1 MKVPVSKLTHHPLN
15 SRIYSLSGIESLM
28 ESIKM
33 MGLLEPL
40 TVDQHFQVVS
50 GNRRFESVKRLSW
63 DEIDV
68 HQIHVKEGEEVLTL
82 IHFNRQRIKT
92 TRELLNEFFELETY
106 HKDKG
111 LEKGKKVRNIV
122 SEEIKVTDG
131 QLARILYIH
140 KRNPKYIELID
151 QGILT
156 VNQAYLNIRREEEE
170 KTSREN
176 LQRTTTFKHPERKN
190 EFTFY
195 QKSSYDLNEIEDE
208 SVQCIFTSPPFG
220 LGIRTYSDKVII
232 GSEKT
237 IEEYTENLSD
247 HLVSCYRVLNER
259 GSFFLNLG
267 DVYHEGEQ
275 QNSPHKVLFK
285 LLEKTKFKLR
295 STIIY
300 KKTNPKPLSY
310 RTRRNTV
317 STEFIFHLVKD
328 MSYDF
333 EQTLLPL
340 SEKTKPSH
348 PPRHRTKKGDNSVV
362 IGTPYIP
369 SSKGKNLPDYW
380 DDELIVTS
388 VANQSLNYGTD
399 HPAMYHPSLVTI
411 PLLQTCVLPF
421 NSIERCDISHRILD
435 PFAGGL
441 NTYKSMKWINE
452 TYGTNLEFVGYDLK
466 KYF

>member
-1 MKVPVSKLTHHPLN
+1 
-15 SRIYSLSGIESLM
+15 M

-33 MGLLEPL
+33 VGLLEPL
-40 TVDQHFQVVS
+40 TVNMNWEVVS
-50 GNRRFESVKRLSW
+50 GNRRFESVKRLGW
-63 DEIDV
+63 KEIDV
-68 HQIHVKEGEEVLTL
+68 HQINVKEGDEVLTL

-92 TRELLNEFFELETY
+92 TQELLNEYFELENY
-106 HKDKG
+106 HKVKG
-111 LEKGKKVRNIV
+111 IQKGKKVRNIV

-170 KTSREN
+170 RISRES
-176 LQRTTTFKHPERKN
+176 FKRESKFQHPEKRN

-195 QKSSYDLNEIEDE
+195 EKSSRHLKEIDDD
-208 SVQCIFTSPPFG
+208 SIQCIFTSAPYA
-220 LGIRTYSDKVII
+220 LGIREYSEKVVI

-237 IEEYTENLSD
+237 VDEYAENLSD
-247 HLVSCYRVLNER
+247 HLVSCYRVLHFR
-259 GSFFLNLG
+259 GSFYLNLG
-267 DVYHEGEQ
+267 DVYHDGEQ
-275 QNSPHKVLFK
+275 QNAPHKVLFK

-310 RTRRNTV
+310 KTRRNTV

-340 SEKTKPSH
+340 SENTKPSH

-362 IGTPYIP
+362 IGSPYLP

-411 PLLQTCVLPF
+411 PLLQTSVLPF
-421 NSIERCDISHRILD
+421 IDINGRDEISHRVLD

-452 TYGTNLEFVGYDLK
+452 TYGTNLEFIGYDLK